1 MDTLLISIAVP
12 TTGLWTKPLFED
24 KQKKKPT
31 YSQSGLHMYNATAI
45 DYDAQ

>member
-12 TTGLWTKPLFED
+12 TIGLWTKPLFED
-24 KQKKKPT
+24 KQKKT
-31 YSQSGLHMYNATAI
+31 QHTLSLDYNATAI